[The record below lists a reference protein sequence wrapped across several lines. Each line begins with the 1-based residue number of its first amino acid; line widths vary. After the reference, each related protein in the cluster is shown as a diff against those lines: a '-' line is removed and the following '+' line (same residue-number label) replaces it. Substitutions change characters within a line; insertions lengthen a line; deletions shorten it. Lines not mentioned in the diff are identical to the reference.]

1 MVDVAQPL
9 PIEDYAIIGD
19 CTTAALVGRSG
30 SIDWLCWPRFD
41 SAACLSALLG
51 TSRHGRWLIAPSE
64 PPTATRRA
72 YHDGSL
78 VLETVFDTPTGSVAV
93 IDLMP
98 INQKNS
104 TILRLVQGRT
114 GQVAMRLELVL
125 RFDYGTSIPWVEQL
139 DEETGLC
146 AIVGPE
152 RVVLHTP
159 IKLYGQDLT
168 TLASFTVSAGQT
180 IPFAM
185 THSASHVPLP
195 DKIDAIAALAETD
208 AFWREWSSRSTYTG
222 RYATTVNRSLLTL
235 KALTYAATG
244 GIVAAATTS
253 LPEQLGGERNWDY
266 RYCWLRDATLTL
278 FAMMN
283 AGYVEEAGAWRD
295 WLHRAVAGSADQVQI
310 MYGLAG
316 ERRLEEW
323 TVPWLPGYQG
333 ASPVRIGN
341 AAAGQL
347 QLDVFG
353 EVIDCLH
360 QARRNGLSAVEEG
373 WNLQRSLV
381 ERLEQVWREPDE
393 GMWEVRGGRKHFT
406 VSKVMAWVAFDRAI
420 RDAERHHLP
429 APIERWR
436 VARDD
441 VHRMVLEQGFDTEM
455 NSFTQSFGAKSLDA
469 GLLLLP
475 MVGFLPADDSRF
487 LGTVAAIETGLL
499 VDGFVLRYRTE
510 DGTDG
515 LTGVEGA
522 FLACTFW
529 LADAYTLCGRHDDA
543 EDLFERLLTLCN
555 DVGLLSEEYDSAA
568 KRQVGN
574 FPQAFSHVALVGTA
588 MNLRGRGPA
597 QVRATKDSV
606 AA

>member
-1 MVDVAQPL
+1 MADVAQPL

-19 CTTAALVGRSG
+19 CTTAALVGRNG

-72 YHDGSL
+72 YRAGSL
-78 VLETVFDTPTGSVAV
+78 VLETVFETATGSVAV
-93 IDLMP
+93 VDLMP
-98 INQKNS
+98 VNQKNS
-104 TILRLVQGRT
+104 AILRLVQGRT
-114 GQVAMRLELVL
+114 GHVEMTFELVL

-168 TLASFTVSAGQT
+168 TRASFTVSAGET
-180 IPFAM
+180 VPFAM

-195 DKIDAIAALAETD
+195 DKIDAMAALAETD
-208 AFWREWSSRSTYTG
+208 AFWQEWSGRSTYKG
-222 RYATTVNRSLLTL
+222 RYASAVNRSLLTL

-244 GIVAAATTS
+244 GIVAAATPS
-253 LPEQLGGERNWDY
+253 LPEQLGGARNRDY
-266 RYCWLRDATLTL
+266 RYCWLRDATRTL

-283 AGYVEEAGAWRD
+283 AGYIEEAGAWRD

-353 EVIDCLH
+353 EVMDCLH
-360 QARRNGLSAVEEG
+360 QARRNGLSSVEEG

-420 RDAERHHLP
+420 RDAERHHLQ
-429 APIERWR
+429 APVMRWR
-436 VARDD
+436 VARADLQ
-441 VHRMVLEQGFDTEM
+441 RMVLEQGVDAQL
-455 NSFTQSFGAKSLDA
+455 NRVPQSFRAKSHAA

-475 MVGFLPADDSRF
+475 MVGFLPADDSRIQ
-487 LGTVAAIETGLL
+487 GTLAAIEKDLL

-515 LTGVEGA
+515 LAGTEGA

-543 EDLFERLLTLCN
+543 GEVFERLLTLCN

-574 FPQAFSHVALVGTA
+574 FPQAFSHVALVNA
-588 MNLRGRGPA
+588 AFNLCGHQGPTDRGG
-597 QVRATKDSV
+597 KS
-606 AA
+606 